1 MIDREL
7 LYNDLN
13 DKLEYW
19 RELEKSC
26 NRMIVL
32 YEEQLKQMEAERDD
46 NGACAGD

>member
-1 MIDREL
+1 MIDRDM
-7 LYNDLN
+7 LYKDVK

-32 YEEQLKQMEAERDD
+32 YEEQLNQIEEEKD
-46 NGACAGD
+46 GAGR